1 VKAGPKN
8 TVASW
13 YRFLLLYVGF
23 RISRKKT
30 GTGRKRLQLRGNM
43 IENGKGTDPTIF
55 TVTVFNRDN
64 TVLDPVFFSS
74 GKSGLSP
81 TTNLA

>member
-1 VKAGPKN
+1 
-8 TVASW
+8 
-13 YRFLLLYVGF
+13 
-23 RISRKKT
+23 
-30 GTGRKRLQLRGNM
+30 M

-74 GKSGLSP
+74 GK
-81 TTNLA
+81 